1 MLHCEPFQAVMVGDD
16 IVGDVQGAQHAGL
29 SGVLVCTGKFQTSDI
44 DLGIHPDA
52 IIDSIAD
59 LPTWWEKIN

>member
-1 MLHCEPFQAVMVGDD
+1 MIGDD
-16 IVGDVQGAQHAGL
+16 IAGDIQGAQHAGL
-29 SGVLVCTGKFQTSDI
+29 KGVLVRTGKFRASDI

-59 LPTWWEKIN
+59 LPTWWDKN